1 MASARNLGQHSDM
14 DDNECTSNDY
24 ILCPHSQLQLCLKH
38 LNYHQD
44 LLRQDLYYLS
54 DKYKSSFIEFD
65 TYKTE
70 QDKPLKNNLIKHFK
84 KVLKQKQINIDDLN
98 EMKNKL
104 YDIERGVEELD

>member
-14 DDNECTSNDY
+14 IDNECTSKDY
-24 ILCPHSQLQLCLKH
+24 ILGPHSQLQLCLKH
-38 LNYHQD
+38 LNYSQD

-54 DKYKSSFIEFD
+54 DKYKSCSEFD

-70 QDKPLKNNLIKHFK
+70 QDKPLKNNLIKQLK

-104 YDIERGVEELD
+104 YDIERGVEELDQ

>member
-44 LLRQDLYYLS
+44 LLQ
-54 DKYKSSFIEFD
+54 FD